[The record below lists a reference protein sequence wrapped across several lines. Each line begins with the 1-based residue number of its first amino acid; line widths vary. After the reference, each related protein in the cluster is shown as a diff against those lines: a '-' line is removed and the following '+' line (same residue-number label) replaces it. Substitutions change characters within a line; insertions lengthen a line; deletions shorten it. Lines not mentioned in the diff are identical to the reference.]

1 MFVLKRSHCSQVE
14 WSAVN
19 KFAFNEKLN
28 PDDHMLGVQIV
39 KVSHTSTENLFNDF
53 LLVLRLN
60 GTKPERIHFTKPE
73 RVNGTKPEH
82 DNGTKPERVDG
93 TKPER
98 VNSTNGFSNLV
109 SVVRTG

>member
-1 MFVLKRSHCSQVE
+1 ME

-39 KVSHTSTENLFNDF
+39 KVSHTLTKTLFNDF
-53 LLVLRLN
+53 LLLLSLD
-60 GTKPERIHFTKPE
+60 GTKPERVHFTKPE
-73 RVNGTKPEH
+73 RVNGTKPERV
-82 DNGTKPERVDG
+82 NGTKPEHVNG
-93 TKPER
+93 TKPEHVDVNQNER

-109 SVVRTG
+109 LVARTR